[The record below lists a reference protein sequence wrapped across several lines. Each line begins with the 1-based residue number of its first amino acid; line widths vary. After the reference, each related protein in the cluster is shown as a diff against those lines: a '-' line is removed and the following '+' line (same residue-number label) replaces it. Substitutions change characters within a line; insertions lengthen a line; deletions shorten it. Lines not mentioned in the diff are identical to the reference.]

1 MIAIGEEWF
10 GNPDAIIEP
19 VNGNKYRW
27 ATNGVI
33 FPIQNIQYGH
43 PVFQK
48 LITNPKIIR
57 VIASFTFNSP
67 RLAASIYTFYRIN
80 KNHKVHFHRDGN
92 GFIFPQGMRNP
103 HMDYQKSMGTQY
115 ANHSCASIT
124 LTDIPEGTGFAVI
137 PGSHRSK
144 IQFPEIGDDDLENN
158 FFYVLD
164 KNKKQKMNL
173 DNS

>member
-67 RLAASIYTFYRIN
+67 RSGPPKLDSELSYKFCIN
-80 KNHKVHFHRDGN
+80 
-92 GFIFPQGMRNP
+92 
-103 HMDYQKSMGTQY
+103 
-115 ANHSCASIT
+115 
-124 LTDIPEGTGFAVI
+124 
-137 PGSHRSK
+137 
-144 IQFPEIGDDDLENN
+144 
-158 FFYVLD
+158 
-164 KNKKQKMNL
+164 
-173 DNS
+173 